1 MTTEAPDATG
11 SPARK
16 PLLALAAGLL
26 MPGLGHLYTGDAV
39 RGACFLLG
47 VALAVPAAARLS
59 LHLPAR
65 ALCFVLFAGVA
76 TAIAL
81 YVKSVKEA
89 WRRAR
94 GPAPLRRPWQ
104 RPGVYFLYVVGAAV
118 FVLAPLTASV
128 RDGVVEAFI
137 VPSAS
142 MTPTVLPGD
151 RILAD
156 KTVGRREGTRL
167 WRGALAIFVSP
178 NDRALVYIKRV
189 IALPGDRV
197 DIEGADVRVNGRA
210 LSAGDT
216 DAAGVAHEQG
226 DHGPYTVIPP
236 SGPAAVTP
244 VHLTVPDGQ
253 VFLLGDNRP
262 SSLDSR
268 RFGTVPLADVKG
280 VARQVWFS
288 SGQGPGQA
296 RGIRWGRIG
305 HVLQ

>member
-1 MTTEAPDATG
+1 MTTDALNAT
-11 SPARK
+11 PARK
-16 PLLALAAGLL
+16 PLLALAAGLV

-59 LHLPAR
+59 LDMPAF
-65 ALCFVLFAGVA
+65 ALCFILFAGV
-76 TAIAL
+76 TAAITL

-89 WRRAR
+89 YRRAR
-94 GPAPLRRPWQ
+94 SPALPPRPWQ
-104 RPGVYFLYVVGAAV
+104 RPGVYLLYVVGAAV
-118 FVLAPLTASV
+118 FILAPLTSNV

-142 MTPTVLPGD
+142 MTPTLLPGD

-156 KTVGRREGTRL
+156 KTVGRPGGTRL
-167 WRGALAIFVSP
+167 WRGALAVFVSP
-178 NDRALVYIKRV
+178 NDRALMYVKRV

-197 DIEGADVRVNGRA
+197 DIDGADVRVNGHA
-210 LSAGDT
+210 L
-216 DAAGVAHEQG
+216 AAGEAQELG
-226 DHGPYTVIPP
+226 DRGPYTVMPP
-236 SGPAAVTP
+236 SGPAGATAI
-244 VHLTVPDGQ
+244 HLTVPDGQ
-253 VFLLGDNRP
+253 AFLLGDNRG

-268 RFGTVPLADVKG
+268 RFGTVPLADIKG

-288 SGQGPGQA
+288 AGHGA
-296 RGIRWGRIG
+296 GIRWGRIG